1 MAGKTGGETE
11 TQPDRADMHVLV
23 IGDTGRDEFRDAA
36 EWLERNATVSAALS
50 VGQAA
55 GILSSLSE
63 PPTGIVVAQ
72 AFPGQFTTE
81 QVERLRRLA
90 PLTPVMGLLG
100 SWCEGEMRSGRP
112 APGMTRDYWH
122 CWRPR
127 AEDDWRRLTD
137 GHCPLW
143 GLPTTVTEDERWLR
157 RSRVALTSRT
167 GLTVVRADTL
177 DTATALM
184 EACRE
189 GGYSAVWLGAV
200 PSTAIQ
206 GAAACLWDVGAFGPP
221 KLVEARDLRRQLGLV
236 PLVAVMGFP
245 RIDDRRQLLREGIA
259 AVVSKPYLIDDL
271 LWQLN
276 RVAAV
281 EQR

>member
-1 MAGKTGGETE
+1 MAEKTGKETE
-11 TQPDRADMHVLV
+11 SQKDRAGMCALV
-23 IGDTGRDEFRDAA
+23 IGDMQRDEFREAA
-36 EWLERNATVSAALS
+36 EWLERNATVSAAVS
-50 VGQAA
+50 VDQAA
-55 GILSSLSE
+55 GILSSLGE
-63 PPTGIVVAQ
+63 PPTVFVLAQ
-72 AFPGQFTTE
+72 AFPGQFTTQ

-90 PLTPVMGLLG
+90 PLTPVIGLLG

-112 APGMTRDYWH
+112 AAGMTRDYWH
-122 CWRPR
+122 GWHPR
-127 AEDDWRRLTD
+127 AEGDWRRLVD

-143 GLPTTVTEDERWLR
+143 GLPTTATEDERWLS
-157 RSRVALTSRT
+157 RSRVALTSGK
-167 GLTVVRADTL
+167 GLIVVRANEL
-177 DTATALM
+177 DTANALM
-184 EACRE
+184 DACRE

-200 PSTAIQ
+200 PSTAIC
-206 GAAACLWDVGAFGPP
+206 GAAACLWDIGAFGPP
-221 KLVEARDLRRQLGLV
+221 KLVEAHDLLRQLA
-236 PLVAVMGFP
+236 PLPIVAVMGFP